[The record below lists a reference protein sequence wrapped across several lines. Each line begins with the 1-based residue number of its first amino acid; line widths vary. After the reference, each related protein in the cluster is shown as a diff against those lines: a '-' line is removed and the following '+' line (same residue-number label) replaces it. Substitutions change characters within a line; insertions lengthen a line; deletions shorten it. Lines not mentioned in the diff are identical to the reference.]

1 MKISVLTDTLQK
13 KLSLINHAVT
23 NKQLP
28 ILSHI
33 LLETKNG
40 QVHLSATDLEIG
52 IQADIPVDIEEEG
65 VIAVPSK
72 LFSELITNLP
82 QEKIT
87 LQSHDNSLEVT
98 SKKTKS
104 VLQTM

>member
-1 MKISVLTDTLQK
+1 MKISILTDNLQK

-33 LLETKNG
+33 LLETKDG
-40 QVHLSATDLEIG
+40 GVYISATDLEIG
-52 IQADIPVDIEEEG
+52 IESTIPAEIEDEG
-65 VIAVPSK
+65 STMIPAKV
-72 LFSELITNLP
+72 FNELINSLP

-87 LQSHDNSLEVT
+87 LETKEGSLEIR
-98 SKKTKS
+98 SKRTKS
-104 VLQTM
+104 ILQTM